1 MKVALPARAFTVLVW
16 PSKSRKRQSCMLSSR
31 VLICL
36 WTQESSCSRTFG
48 LAAILPCVSSQSN
61 HMWALLPADA
71 LGVPRA
77 QSKRGGRVQLHTLL
91 PPETEYGDGDKGEA
105 LYASELALSL
115 EKLNFTV
122 RRT

>member
-1 MKVALPARAFTVLVW
+1 MQEVSLHVEQ
-16 PSKSRKRQSCMLSSR
+16 QSVPGPWIWR
-31 VLICL
+31 P
-36 WTQESSCSRTFG
+36 T
-48 LAAILPCVSSQSN
+48 SSQAKQV
-61 HMWALLPADA
+61 WTFLLLPADA
-71 LGVPRA
+71 LGVLRA

-122 RRT
+122 RVYVHAPAWHKIYMQKKR